1 MVAASHTHLL
11 PSYFRL
17 APGLPS
23 AALRAACLNDY
34 VDPRTKGKARIELR
48 KLKRSGELGNLS
60 TILEQEFGG
69 GALAALREKEVAL
82 KAGIPGKDGVA
93 FSERINMRDK
103 LHQLEAARDYLADKC
118 PDDLQDGYAIAKD
131 PFLIRLVMEKVHPS
145 YTTNGGKSNKLAR
158 ASKESS

>member
-1 MVAASHTHLL
+1 M
-11 PSYFRL
+11 
-17 APGLPS
+17 
-23 AALRAACLNDY
+23 
-34 VDPRTKGKARIELR
+34 
-48 KLKRSGELGNLS
+48 GNLS

-145 YTTNGGKSNKLAR
+145 YTTVIDSLTRFHRECAPERGDGGSPR
-158 ASKESS
+158 GRC